1 VIAAGLLLLAVGAVD
16 LLRQMVHVRRWLAY
30 TIAAAALLVVSAGLD
45 AVIAG
50 LLAVAVAAIW
60 TWVMPERGPARAG
73 LWPVALLGLT
83 AAACVVIARGR
94 PRPGPLGELWATYRP
109 TETVSV
115 DVILLVIGCLV
126 FLLESGNAVV
136 RIALRSEMD
145 EREVVASSPSADAD
159 AASEGD
165 LVDAEDGDGGGS
177 GPARDTPAAAVDSAV
192 PLRPKPSG
200 SASTDPV
207 PDASAE
213 TGSAPSPVLK
223 GGRLIGPLERILVF
237 VLTLA
242 GAYTL
247 IAAVFAAKGI
257 VRFPEI
263 SADGRSGNRAEYF
276 LIGSL
281 VSWVTSLAA
290 AFLVWWGVHAG

>member
-1 VIAAGLLLLAVGAVD
+1 MIAAGLLLLAVGAVD
-16 LLRQMVHVRRWLAY
+16 LLRQMVRTRRWLAF
-30 TIAAAALLVVSAGLD
+30 TLAAIALVVVSAGLD

-60 TWVMPERGPARAG
+60 TWVMPERGPTRAG

-94 PRPGPLGELWATYRP
+94 PRPGPLGDLWATYRP
-109 TETVSV
+109 TDTVSV

-136 RIALRSEMD
+136 RIALRSEMGESD
-145 EREVVASSPSADAD
+145 AGDSASSA
-159 AASEGD
+159 G
-165 LVDAEDGDGGGS
+165 V
-177 GPARDTPAAAVDSAV
+177 GPASDPHPVDVTGQAEPGETRAAGDPLSAPIECSEPA
-192 PLRPKPSG
+192 
-200 SASTDPV
+200 PV
-207 PDASAE
+207 P
-213 TGSAPSPVLK
+213 TPVLK

-263 SADGRSGNRAEYF
+263 SADGKSGNRAEYF

-281 VSWVTSLAA
+281 VSWVTALAA
-290 AFLVWWGVHAG
+290 AFLVWWGVNAG

>member
-1 VIAAGLLLLAVGAVD
+1 MIAAGLLLLAVGAVD
-16 LLRQMVHVRRWLAY
+16 LLRQMVRTRRWLAF
-30 TIAAAALLVVSAGLD
+30 TLAAVALVVVSAGLD

-60 TWVMPERGPARAG
+60 TWVMPERGSTRAG

-109 TETVSV
+109 TDTVSV
-115 DVILLVIGCLV
+115 DVIVLVIGCLV

-136 RIALRSEMD
+136 RIALRSEMG
-145 EREVVASSPSADAD
+145 EGETMTSSSSGDDTDAPSD
-159 AASEGD
+159 GD
-165 LVDAEDGDGGGS
+165 LVDAGEGT
-177 GPARDTPAAAVDSAV
+177 GPVAADAGPHPAA
-192 PLRPKPSG
+192 P
-200 SASTDPV
+200 
-207 PDASAE
+207 ASAPASPPHVGPG
-213 TGSAPSPVLK
+213 TAPTPSPVLR

-263 SADGRSGNRAEYF
+263 SADGKSGNRAEYF

-281 VSWVTSLAA
+281 VSWVTALAA
-290 AFLVWWGVHAG
+290 AFLVWWGINAG

>member
-1 VIAAGLLLLAVGAVD
+1 MIAAGLLLLAVGAVD
-16 LLRQMVHVRRWLAY
+16 LLRQMVRTRRWLAF
-30 TIAAAALLVVSAGLD
+30 TLAAVALVVVSAGLD

-109 TETVSV
+109 TDTVSV

-136 RIALRSEMD
+136 RIALRSEMG
-145 EREVVASSPSADAD
+145 EREAVQTPPSDAAGSPSVADGAANAPRRADDPPADALRVADRPRRAGSD
-159 AASEGD
+159 A
-165 LVDAEDGDGGGS
+165 L
-177 GPARDTPAAAVDSAV
+177 PAATE
-192 PLRPKPSG
+192 PG
-200 SASTDPV
+200 DPV
-207 PDASAE
+207 S
-213 TGSAPSPVLK
+213 TPSPVLK

-263 SADGRSGNRAEYF
+263 SADGKSGNRAEYF

-281 VSWVTSLAA
+281 VSWVTALAA
-290 AFLVWWGVHAG
+290 AFLVWWGVNAG